1 MGVTIEK
8 RMGCSMLWDDFLN
21 SDYHDWRGTGK
32 SEDRLD
38 KPGWLVQWLA
48 QHDLPDPGVPSAQE
62 IQDLTRLRT
71 RMLSVVQ
78 DLAAGKKIQ
87 HTDVDELNR
96 TLAGG
101 RFVHQLDSTEAG
113 LRLDSVRLG
122 TDWAGVCAS
131 IAASFART
139 LTEGEPERLR
149 ICDNPD
155 CLWVY
160 YDETRNRS
168 KRFCDDKMC
177 GNLMKVRRFR
187 ARKKAEGRSPHGK
200 E

>member
-1 MGVTIEK
+1 
-8 RMGCSMLWDDFLN
+8 MLWDDFLN

-38 KPGWLVQWLA
+38 KPGWLANWLA
-48 QHDLPDPGVPSAQE
+48 DHGLDDPGVPTSEDIAA
-62 IQDLTRLRT
+62 LKRLRS
-71 RMLSVVQ
+71 RILGVVQ
-78 DLAAGKKIQ
+78 GLTGGSSIGADDLA
-87 HTDVDELNR
+87 ELNR
-96 TLAGG
+96 TLREGP
-101 RFVHQLDSTEAG
+101 VVQQLADSEER
-113 LRLDSVRLG
+113 LRLDTMRLRI
-122 TDWAGVCAS
+122 DWAGIRAEIAS
-131 IAASFART
+131 SFART
-139 LTEGEPERLR
+139 LVEGEGSRFR

-187 ARKKAEGRSPHGK
+187 ARKKAAESAVPRRNP
-200 E
+200 